1 MAFWN
6 FRRFLPVLLT
16 TLQIGVAGAQ
26 TPAVGAAVAQT
37 PTVGAQTPI
46 ASDVPLLRYKT
57 SWIGNSFGGTR
68 AAGLRSRKHVQ
79 LDVRAMY
86 VTSDGTC
93 YAATGWDEDGS
104 EIGIY
109 REGEVIGSA
118 GHTHGWGYGGGG
130 AVTASKDY
138 LFFAQTV
145 GNEGGSLKGAD
156 TWPVKG
162 RAWYGVS
169 RRRRDGAPAPFDGG
183 KGGDGDTLRG
193 VFLPVNDTAE
203 GVNAEITGLVADVQ
217 NHLFVSDPHNA
228 QIKVYDAEKMTLL
241 HSWRVERPGALAVNA
256 RGEVWV
262 AQAGSAEKSPRLVH
276 LSLDGRALP
285 DGVDLPK
292 EVKPGGL
299 CLDAQG
305 RLLLT
310 DRGVAQQI
318 RVYDTHNVPPALT
331 STIGVRGGIFAGK
344 GSEIGRDGPLRFNDP
359 VGVGVDRT
367 GNLYVCSGGSV
378 AGGGTVLESYDED
391 IRRLWRLEGLAFID
405 TADIDPA
412 GDGLNVYTKDKH
424 FVMDY
429 SKAAGKEATYRGYTA
444 NRFKYPDDPRLR
456 SGDCGVFFRR
466 IQGKP
471 FLFVTD
477 MYSGGLR
484 VFRFKPD
491 TDGEC
496 AIPSGYF
503 AKEHV
508 KADPATAKQPWPI
521 GQPDKGEWIW
531 RDNNG
536 NGALDPDE
544 YDSKP
549 TNAPGLWG
557 WCVDSQGNVWQA
569 TEHDGI
575 RKFPVQGLDK
585 FGSPIYSYATMQTT
599 PTPPLFTE
607 LCRLEYVPES
617 DTMFLSGYTTDRPH
631 KGGEWGIVGTEIV
644 RYDNWKQGS
653 RAAAARVVLPY
664 DGLKDAKKFIKSF
677 AVAGNYLFAGEG
689 REPCAIYVYDAK
701 TGAPVGKLQP
711 DATVGSNSGW
721 LDFPYAVRA
730 FRRTNGEYLIFVE
743 EDLDAKVIL
752 YRWKP

>member
-1 MAFWN
+1 MAISTQT
-6 FRRFLPVLLT
+6 LALSCLLT
-16 TLQIGVAGAQ
+16 IVLFGAAGAAGGQ
-26 TPAVGAAVAQT
+26 TPA
-37 PTVGAQTPI
+37 PN
-46 ASDVPLLRYKT
+46 DVPLLHYT
-57 SWIGNSFGGTR
+57 TTWIGNSFGGTKV
-68 AAGLRSRKHVQ
+68 AGLRSRKHVQ

-93 YAATGWDEDGS
+93 YTATGWDEDGA
-104 EIGIY
+104 EVGIY
-109 REGEVIGSA
+109 RDGEVVGSA
-118 GHTHGWGYGGGG
+118 GHTHGWGYSGGA

-145 GNEGGSLKGAD
+145 GNEGGGLKGAE
-156 TWPVKG
+156 TWPAKG
-162 RAWYGVS
+162 RTWYGVS
-169 RRRRDGAPAPFDGG
+169 RRRRDGSPAPFDGG
-183 KGGDGDTLRG
+183 KGGDGDTLKS
-193 VFLPVNDTAE
+193 VYLPINETAE
-203 GVNAEITGLVADVQ
+203 SVNAEITGLAADAQ
-217 NHLFVSDPHNA
+217 NHLFVSDPHSA
-228 QIKVYDAEKMTLL
+228 QVKVYDADRMVLL
-241 HSWRVERPGALAVNA
+241 HSWRVERPAALAVDSKGDLWVVQTGTTTQNA
-256 RGEVWV
+256 R
-262 AQAGSAEKSPRLVH
+262 LLH
-276 LSLDGRALP
+276 LTADGRAMP
-285 DGVDLPK
+285 DGFELPK

-318 RVYDTHNVPPALT
+318 RVYSTHNVPPAFT
-331 STIGVRGGIFAGK
+331 GTIGVRGGIFAGK

-367 GNLYVCSGGSV
+367 GNLYVCSSGSV

-391 IRRLWRLEGLAFID
+391 NKRLWRLQGLAFID
-405 TADIDPA
+405 TADVDPTS
-412 GDGLNVYTKDKH
+412 DGVNVYTKDKH
-424 FVMDY
+424 YVMDF
-429 SKAAGKEATYRGYTA
+429 SKSAGQEATYRGYTA

-484 VFRFKPD
+484 LFRFKSD
-491 TDGEC
+491 SDGEC

-508 KADPATAKQPWPI
+508 KPDPAITKQPWPTT
-521 GQPDKGEWIW
+521 QPEKGEWIW

-536 NGALDPDE
+536 NGVLDADE

-557 WCVDSQGNVWQA
+557 WCVDSRGDVWQA
-569 TEHDGI
+569 TEHNGI

-585 FGSPIYSYATMQTT
+585 FGNPIYTYASMQAVPT
-599 PTPPLFTE
+599 PTLVTE

-617 DTMFLSGYTTDRPH
+617 DTMFLSGYTMDHPH
-631 KGGEWGIVGTEIV
+631 KGGEWGTVGTEIV
-644 RYDNWKQGS
+644 RYDTWSQGT
-653 RAAAARVVLPY
+653 RTPATRIVLPY
-664 DGLKDAKKFIKSF
+664 DGLKEARKFIKSF
-677 AVAGNYLFAGEG
+677 AVAGDYLFAGEG
-689 REPCAIYVYDAK
+689 REPCAIYVYNAK
-701 TGAPVGKLQP
+701 TGASVGKLQP

-730 FRRTNGEYLIFVE
+730 FRRNNGEYLVFVE

>member
-1 MAFWN
+1 MPSLTQ
-6 FRRFLPVLLT
+6 RLVLSSLLT
-16 TLQIGVAGAQ
+16 ALLLGVATGQ
-26 TPAVGAAVAQT
+26 TQT
-37 PTVGAQTPI
+37 QTDI
-46 ASDVPLLRYKT
+46 PLLHYT
-57 SWIGNSFGGTR
+57 TTWIGNSFAGTKV
-68 AAGLRSRKHVQ
+68 AGLRSRKHVQ

-93 YAATGWDEDGS
+93 YTATGWDEDGA

-109 REGEVIGSA
+109 REGDVVGSA
-118 GHTHGWGYGGGG
+118 GHTHGWGYSGGS

-145 GNEGGSLKGAD
+145 GNEGGGLKGMG
-156 TWPVKG
+156 TWPSKG
-162 RAWYGVS
+162 RVWYGVS
-169 RRRRDGAPAPFDGG
+169 RRRRDGAPAPFESG
-183 KGGDGDTLRG
+183 KGGDGDTLKG
-193 VFLPVNDTAE
+193 VFLPINDMAE
-203 GVNAEITGLVADVQ
+203 GVNAEITGLAADTK
-217 NHLFVSDPHNA
+217 NHLFVSDPYSA
-228 QIKVYDAEKMTLL
+228 QVKVYDAETMALL
-241 HSWRVERPGALAVNA
+241 HSWRVERPAALAVNGKGELWVVQTTGIAAQNA
-256 RGEVWV
+256 R
-262 AQAGSAEKSPRLVH
+262 LLH
-276 LSLDGRALP
+276 LTADGRPMP
-285 DGVDLPK
+285 DGFDLPR
-292 EVKPGGL
+292 EVKPGGI

-331 STIGVRGGIFAGK
+331 GTIGVRGGIFAGK

-367 GNLYVCSGGSV
+367 GNLYVCSSGSV

-391 IRRLWRLEGLAFID
+391 NKRLWRLQGLAFID
-405 TADIDPA
+405 TADVDPTS
-412 GDGLNVYTKDKH
+412 DGVHVYTKDKH
-424 FVMDY
+424 FFMDF
-429 SKAAGKEATYRGYTA
+429 SKSAGQEATYRGYTA

-484 VFRFKPD
+484 LFRFKPD
-491 TDGEC
+491 SDGEC

-508 KADPATAKQPWPI
+508 KPDLALSKQPWPTT
-521 GQPDKGEWIW
+521 QPEKGEWIW

-536 NGALDPDE
+536 NGTLNSDE
-544 YDSKP
+544 YDGKP

-557 WCVDSQGNVWQA
+557 WCVDSQGSVWQA

-575 RKFPVQGLDK
+575 RKFPVQGLDRI
-585 FGSPIYSYATMQTT
+585 GNPIYTYASMQTVPT
-599 PTPPLFTE
+599 PTLFTE
-607 LCRLEYVPES
+607 LCRLEYVPET
-617 DTMFLSGYTTDRPH
+617 DTMFLAGYTTDHPH
-631 KGGEWGIVGTEIV
+631 KGGEWGVVGTEV
-644 RYDNWKQGS
+644 LRYENWSQGS
-653 RAAAARVVLPY
+653 RTASTRIVLPY
-664 DGLKDAKKFIKSF
+664 DGLRDAKKFIKSF
-677 AVAGNYLFAGEG
+677 AVAGDYVFAGEG
-689 REPCAIYVYDAK
+689 REPCAIFVYNAK
-701 TGAPVGKLQP
+701 TGVPVGKLQP

-730 FRRTNGEYLIFVE
+730 FRRSNGEYLVFVE